1 MVNPHLF
8 GGGGG
13 GGYRKV
19 KAGEH
24 YEEVQKEVLQ
34 HEIR

>member
-34 HEIR
+34 QEIR